1 MSEMVFNNGSVPVA
15 VAAKVYKKD
24 PCWVR
29 AGLIAGWLPIGFA
42 TRDGKLIKDIQR
54 INSKF
59 GRINYY
65 ISPKKLHEETGYIYE
80 REVTKD
86 GDNDTTGNFS
96 QNNEYWISKHRYY
109 ELKHFCMQYPLWKAA
124 YRLLELEGAWSLIC
138 PDIFQPP
145 KHQIRQQKQQLQKSY
160 FGRSY

>member
-42 TRDGKLIKDIQR
+42 TRDGKLIKDIQQ

-65 ISPKKLHEETGYIYE
+65 ISPKKLYLRNGGNEGWRQRYD
-80 REVTKD
+80 RKFRR
-86 GDNDTTGNFS
+86 TTNIG
-96 QNNEYWISKHRYY
+96 
-109 ELKHFCMQYPLWKAA
+109 
-124 YRLLELEGAWSLIC
+124 
-138 PDIFQPP
+138 
-145 KHQIRQQKQQLQKSY
+145 
-160 FGRSY
+160 